1 MIRALTTAATGLEA
15 QSKNIERLSNDLA
28 NANTDGYKRART
40 EFQDLMYE
48 TIKEPG
54 GALGAASQSP
64 VGIQQGMG
72 VKVGGQHKIFEPGA
86 AKMTYHPFDL
96 MVEGT
101 GFFQVQLPNGDI
113 AYTRTG
119 AFKRDNQGRLLL
131 TNGAQLVPQIQI
143 PQNANNIVIS
153 PSGRVIAQLPQG
165 EEQELGQI
173 QIHRF
178 VNEEGL
184 AAAGAGL
191 FRTTAASG
199 QAVPSIPGEDGA
211 GLIQQGALESSNVN
225 VPNSM
230 VEMIQTQ
237 RAYEMNTKVM
247 KVADEMLG
255 ATSAIK

>member
-1 MIRALTTAATGLEA
+1 MIRALTTAASGLEA
-15 QSKNIERLSNDLA
+15 QSRNIERLANDMA
-28 NANTDGYKRART
+28 NANTDGYKRGRN

-64 VGIQQGMG
+64 VGVQQGMG
-72 VKVGGQHKIFEPGA
+72 VKVAAQHKIFEVGP

-96 MVEGT
+96 MIEGP
-101 GFFQVQLPNGDI
+101 GFFPVQMPNGDVG
-113 AYTRTG
+113 YTRTG

-131 TNGAQLVPQIQI
+131 TNGAQLIPQIQI
-143 PQNANNIVIS
+143 PPNSNNIVIS
-153 PSGRVIAQLPQG
+153 PSGQVIAQMAHG
-165 EEQELGQI
+165 EEQELGQL
-173 QIHRF
+173 QLVRF

-184 AAAGAGL
+184 MTSGAGIY
-191 FRTTAASG
+191 RATAASG
-199 QAVPSIPGEDGA
+199 QPLQNTPGEDGA
-211 GLIQQGALESSNVN
+211 GLIQQGALEGSNVN

-247 KVADEMLG
+247 KVADEMMG